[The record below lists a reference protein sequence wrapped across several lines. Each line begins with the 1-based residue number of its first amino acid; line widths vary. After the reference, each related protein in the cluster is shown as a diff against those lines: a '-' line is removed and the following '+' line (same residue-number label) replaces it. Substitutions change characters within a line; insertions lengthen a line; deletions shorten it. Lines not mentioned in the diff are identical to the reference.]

1 MTLLIQN
8 NNKNRNKFTRIVPN
22 STILSHWGKCT
33 NTQKNIVMININ
45 NRKVLVIFFKFL
57 LKEGGP
63 N

>member
-33 NTQKNIVMININ
+33 NTHKNIVMININ
-45 NRKVLVIFFKFL
+45 NRKSFGNIF
-57 LKEGGP
+57 
-63 N
+63 